1 MSVRISKCVEFEKG
15 NSMNFIKTAL
25 KITIG
30 MGIVCGILGGKKCG
44 LKMTACFA
52 GLFLYAGGLFA

>member
-1 MSVRISKCVEFEKG
+1 
-15 NSMNFIKTAL
+15 MNFVKAAL
-25 KITIG
+25 KIIIG